1 MQTEIIEFVK
11 EKRNGK
17 IQRVGCFVGK
27 LAMNHIGMIS
37 ETDKNNTVLIG
48 WSRANVKIDKFD
60 EGKAF
65 QIADGR
71 ANSTTPIF
79 CPSSLEKK
87 AIKFR
92 DRCRR
97 YFKGASVRGV
107 VKGCG

>member
-17 IQRVGCFVGK
+17 RQRVGCFVGK
-27 LAMNHIGMIS
+27 LAM
-37 ETDKNNTVLIG
+37 DKNNTVLIG

-97 YFKGASVRGV
+97 FFKGASVRGV
-107 VKGCG
+107 VKGC